1 MLYSGPSPV
10 NYNYKK
16 HNGLAAYAKE
26 QKIPYLDLNLKQKEL
41 GIDWQMDTV
50 DKGDH
55 LNLTGARKVTRYL
68 GNYLKENYELPD
80 HREEQSYREWN
91 AEADRFFAAIGQT
104 KETKGLP
111 ATDPDR

>member
-1 MLYSGPSPV
+1 
-10 NYNYKK
+10 
-16 HNGLAAYAKE
+16 
-26 QKIPYLDLNLKQKEL
+26 
-41 GIDWQMDTV
+41 MDTV